1 MVSLTPE
8 HNSTWCHSLCGTLN
22 ESKRAIYQSFWVFVD
37 FMGNQ
42 RCIFFQPIIKWVKIE
57 CKQLHY
63 NDDNKNRAIN
73 SSYAHQNSRYD
84 ILIIP
89 FTFIIVLCWVIC
101 DYFVLFYFFF
111 FIFTARLLLRRWI
124 GCGNRGYIVV
134 ITNTDRCCRHR
145 SG

>member
-1 MVSLTPE
+1 
-8 HNSTWCHSLCGTLN
+8 
-22 ESKRAIYQSFWVFVD
+22 
-37 FMGNQ
+37 MGNQ

-101 DYFVLFYFFF
+101 DYFVLFYFCFLF
-111 FIFTARLLLRRWI
+111 LLRDFCCVVES
-124 GCGNRGYIVV
+124 GVEIVV
-134 ITNTDRCCRHR
+134 ILLLSLTPIVVVGIEVGNCQANINEIDINIHHT
-145 SG
+145 

>member
-1 MVSLTPE
+1 
-8 HNSTWCHSLCGTLN
+8 
-22 ESKRAIYQSFWVFVD
+22 
-37 FMGNQ
+37 MGNQ

-111 FIFTARLLLRRWI
+111 FLFLLRDFCCVVES
-124 GCGNRGYIVV
+124 GVEIVV
-134 ITNTDRCCRHR
+134 ILLLSLTPIVVVGIEVGNCQANINEIDINIHHT
-145 SG
+145 